1 MHVSV
6 PRVLAVL
13 VPALSL
19 AFAAA
24 CSDSGNPADST
35 ATSTADITGTLA
47 VNAGWATPIT
57 LPVTPMAVPEH
68 TIVDPSFDALPGARA
83 LFGIDD
89 SSPGNP
95 HSYQIEVPDNWNGDV
110 VYFAHGFR
118 GNTTELSVGPPPIR
132 EHLIENGYAWA
143 ASSYS
148 QNGYRPGI
156 GAQDTARLI
165 PIFQELVGEP
175 EHSYIYGQSMGGNV
189 VTVSLESPE
198 TRTAY
203 DGALTECGAMTGTG
217 IVDYFLSWGAIAG
230 YLSDTNLTTA
240 ATDAGEFV
248 VTLRDKVNPTLGSPD
263 DPTEEGG
270 AFASAIEHLTGG
282 PRPYFDEGLAA
293 NYENNFLVLFGAIV
307 SPAPSNAVAQN
318 ADTEYEVDE
327 GLAVTTSELNE
338 NITRVQSNPEFQD
351 RELYPE
357 FAPSTGDIAV
367 PLLTIHNTGD
377 LFVPIHLEQEYRRL
391 VDDAGAS
398 DLITQRAIQRP
409 GHCAFTGAERIA
421 AFTDLV
427 EWVEDDTKPAGEDL
441 LGDLTDAGAAF
452 TLD

>member
-1 MHVSV
+1 MRS
-6 PRVLAVL
+6 RAAIAILARI
-13 VPALSL
+13 
-19 AFAAA
+19 AFVAASYVAAA
-24 CSDSGNPADST
+24 CSGSGSSSSTPTPEPTPTPAFN
-35 ATSTADITGTLA
+35 AD
-47 VNAGWATPIT
+47 WATPIT
-57 LPVTPMAVPEH
+57 LPVTPVAVSEH
-68 TIVDPSFDALPGARA
+68 TIADPAFDPLPGARA

-89 SSPGNP
+89 TAPGNS
-95 HSYQIEVPDNWNGDV
+95 HSYQIEIPEIWNGDV

-118 GNTTELSVGPPPIR
+118 GNTTELTVGPPPIR
-132 EHLIENGYAWA
+132 EHLIDNGYAWA

-165 PIFQELVGEP
+165 PIFERLVAAP
-175 EHSYIYGQSMGGNV
+175 ERSYIYGQSMGGNV
-189 VTVSLESPE
+189 VTVSLESPD

-230 YLSDTNLTTA
+230 YLSDTNLTA
-240 ATDAGEFV
+240 SATDAGEFV
-248 VTLRDKVNPTLGSPD
+248 LTLRDKVNPTLGSPA
-263 DPTEEGG
+263 DPTPKGV
-270 AFASAIEHLTGG
+270 AFASAIENLTGG
-282 PRPYFDEGLAA
+282 PRPLFDEGFAA
-293 NYENNFLVLFGAIV
+293 NYESNFIVLFGAIV
-307 SPAPSNAVAQN
+307 APAPSNAVAQN

-327 GLAVTTSELNE
+327 GLAVTSTDLNE
-338 NITRVQSNPEFQD
+338 NITRVQPNADFQD

-377 LFVPIHLEQEYRRL
+377 LFVPIHLEQKYRRL

-398 DLITQRAIQRP
+398 DLLTQRAIQRP
-409 GHCAFTGAERIA
+409 GHCNFTATERIA

-427 EWVEDDTKPAGEDL
+427 AWVEGDIKPAGEDL
-441 LGDLTDAGAAF
+441 LGDLTTAGATF
-452 TLD
+452 TLE